1 MSNQKVL
8 CITVTAVTIT
18 AITLAVLATENRPFR
33 SQSAH
38 FLMKSPPSATYI
50 EPQMDG
56 YDAVLSRMDTKKLIY
71 IYRLSK
77 DDFRVSFRLLKDE
90 NCKIWVIRQDFNS
103 PRA

>member
-50 EPQMDG
+50 EPHG
-56 YDAVLSRMDTKKLIY
+56 YKKIDIY

-77 DDFRVSFRLLKDE
+77 DDFAYLFVF
-90 NCKIWVIRQDFNS
+90 
-103 PRA
+103 